1 MDFTYQTEN
10 LPKLD
15 KFNTVKINYLLNN
28 SLAQNCKNDIHII
41 NQNIPL
47 SNNLVPLIT
56 SYFNVNPKI
65 YGLVNYYYLDNVLEL
80 EIPITYD
87 NLFNNY
93 HLSNHLSN
101 NHLFENYKNNELNIK
116 KIKYYKRE
124 LIQQTI
130 SDNKMIY
137 CYQQENKP
145 EIQILKNYH
154 YIEKQFI
161 IEWKLLPYLSLFI
174 SNKITKNNEKN
185 TNTYQN
191 NMDVK
196 NCQIYFIIDKRENL
210 KLIDSHTDEINKL
223 MKQFDKIISNFI

>member
-1 MDFTYQTEN
+1 
-10 LPKLD
+10 PKM
-15 KFNTVKINYLLNN
+15 
-28 SLAQNCKNDIHII
+28 
-41 NQNIPL
+41 
-47 SNNLVPLIT
+47 
-56 SYFNVNPKI
+56 
-65 YGLVNYYYLDNVLEL
+65 YGLVNYYYLDNILEL

-145 EIQILKNYH
+145 NIQILKNYH

-223 MKQFDKIISNFI
+223 MKQFDKI